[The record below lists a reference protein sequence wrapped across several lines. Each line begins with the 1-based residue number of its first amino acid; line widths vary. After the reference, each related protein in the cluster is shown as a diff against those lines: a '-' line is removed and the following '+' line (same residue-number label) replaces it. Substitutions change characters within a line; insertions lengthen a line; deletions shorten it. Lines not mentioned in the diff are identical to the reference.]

1 MRRCKRA
8 YQGICAEEGKRMNNP
23 CDDCGKEICN
33 SPDCFALKVY
43 NAYLKGKAEEKR
55 KKRTADRLISEYRY
69 DMINKAL
76 KRGHWRKK

>member
-1 MRRCKRA
+1 
-8 YQGICAEEGKRMNNP
+8 MNNP